1 MKRDFDIV
9 VWGATGFTGRLIA
22 EYLARNASP
31 DVRWALGGRS
41 REKLEGIARDL
52 PSGRALRPELV
63 VADAANA
70 EQMNAL
76 AARSRVVCSAVGPF
90 ARYGMPLVLACA
102 ENGTDYCDTTGE
114 VHFMRRSIDAA
125 DARAKATGARI
136 VHAVGFDSIPSDL
149 GVLLLAE
156 HARKQ
161 GATLGE
167 TELVLLASKGGAS
180 GGTVATML
188 AMVDEAKKDRALRKL
203 MADPYALSPDR
214 KNDLTNDGYDA
225 LGIELNRSLGL
236 FTAPFFMGPTNTRV
250 VRRSNA
256 LTGFR
261 YGRSFRYR
269 ERMVASKAA
278 KGLPGALLAS
288 VGIGALLGLASI
300 PVTRKLLEARV
311 PKPGE
316 GPSRQERETGF
327 FKIAIFAA
335 LEGQKRPSLRAEV
348 IGTNDPGYGETAK
361 MVGES
366 TLALLDD
373 GARQPGFEAG
383 VLTSATALGMP
394 LIERLRGAG
403 MTFSAREM
411 GEDGPGS

>member
-1 MKRDFDIV
+1 MKRELDFV

-22 EYLARNASP
+22 EYLARKAP
-31 DVRWALGGRS
+31 AATRWAIGGRS
-41 REKLEGIARDL
+41 REKLDGIARDL
-52 PSGRALRPELV
+52 PTAAAPRPEIV
-63 VADAANA
+63 VADAAN
-70 EQMNAL
+70 ELEMGEL
-76 AARSRVVCSAVGPF
+76 ARRARVVCSAVGPF

-149 GVLLLAE
+149 GVLMLAE
-156 HARKQ
+156 RAREQ
-161 GATLGE
+161 GATLGK
-167 TELVLLASKGGAS
+167 TELVLTSSKGGAS
-180 GGTVATML
+180 GGTIATML
-188 AMVDEAKKDRALRKL
+188 AMLDEARSDRDLRRL

-214 KNDLTNDGYDA
+214 KNDIANDGRDQMSIEWSRD
-225 LGIELNRSLGL
+225 LGF

-256 LTGFR
+256 LSGFR
-261 YGRSFRYR
+261 YGRGFQYR
-269 ERMVASKAA
+269 ERMLAGKGG
-278 KGLPGALLAS
+278 KGLPGAIIATLGLGGL
-288 VGIGALLGLASI
+288 VGLASI
-300 PVTRKLLEARV
+300 PATRKLLDARL

-316 GPSRQERETGF
+316 GPSRKQRETGF
-327 FKIAIFAA
+327 FNISILAA
-335 LEGQKRPSLRAEV
+335 LEGDERPSLRATV
-348 IGTNDPGYGETAK
+348 AGTNDPGYGETAK

-383 VLTSATALGMP
+383 VLTSATALGLP

-403 MTFSAREM
+403 MTFEV
-411 GEDGPGS
+411 GELGR